1 MDHALDPLF
10 QFFGKLT
17 EEERALVEQS
27 VQTMHVTKGTVLL
40 DAGDVGD
47 RMYLVAVGGMR
58 TLFHDR
64 NGNEVTRYI
73 ALPCRVCVVLD
84 SFITGKPSR
93 EAIEAFADSEVIT
106 WDRATHD
113 MLMAKVPAW
122 TRAYITLLEQAQVIN
137 AWRLT
142 SLLGMDAAQR
152 YIALMRD
159 WPELVQD
166 VPDRIVASYIGIA
179 PEYLS
184 RLKSRILRS
193 GT

>member
-1 MDHALDPLF
+1 
-10 QFFGKLT
+10 
-17 EEERALVEQS
+17 
-27 VQTMHVTKGTVLL
+27 
-40 DAGDVGD
+40 
-47 RMYLVAVGGMR
+47 MYLAINGGLR
-58 TLFHDR
+58 TLSVDR
-64 NGNEVTRYI
+64 NGNEVTRFI
-73 ALPCRVCVVLD
+73 ALPSVCTVLD

-93 EAIEAFADSEVIT
+93 EVIEAFVDSEVIT
-106 WDRATHD
+106 CDRTAHD
-113 MLMAKVPAW
+113 LLMAKAPAW
-122 TRAYITLLEQAQVIN
+122 TRAYITLLEQAQAIN

-184 RLKSRILRS
+184 RLKGRILRS